1 MKSLYTL
8 GVAAGFAVLAAGFS
22 ISCQRRTRGSH
33 RHQAGPRRSA
43 EQRGRRPPA
52 AVAVVAAGAA
62 AAACAGVAA
71 TGVAAVG
78 HWGVVAAGAGV
89 AAAGMRGWHGNRWY
103 GGRRWYGGGGWYG
116 GGWGWGF
123 PLVVAPYAYNNGYY
137 NDDCGYATVR
147 RWVNGRR
154 IWVRRYQCW

>member
-8 GVAAGFAVLAAGFS
+8 GVAAGLAVFAAGFTS
-22 ISCQRRTRGSH
+22 PVSAAPVSPIAIKQALGEAPSDVIDVRHGGGGWGGGGGGMRWRG
-33 RHQAGPRRSA
+33 G
-43 EQRGRRPPA
+43 
-52 AVAVVAAGAA
+52 
-62 AAACAGVAA
+62 
-71 TGVAAVG
+71 G
-78 HWGVVAAGAGV
+78 HWGGGGGRWAHGG
-89 AAAGMRGWHGNRWY
+89 GWNRGWHGGGWNRGWHGNRWY
-103 GGRRWYGGGGWYG
+103 GGRRWYGGNGWYG

-137 NDDCGYATVR
+137 NDDCGYVTVR